1 MIKSTLLSARE
12 REPRFAWLIA
22 FIFFIGCGDA
32 DPDPTHK
39 TEECAAGHA
48 LIEGECVPQTE
59 GCEAGEVRE
68 GGECIALPS
77 VCDDAEPDLG
87 EGTESNPYIICDRA
101 ALEAIAAAPEAHYA
115 LGANIDL
122 SATPWEPIASFAGE
136 LNGRGFAI
144 SGLNIHATAEDS
156 TTYWGLFR
164 TITRLGEI
172 RDLTLSKAE
181 LAINGG
187 NRVGALAGHNQG
199 RLIRVQ
205 LHDSSVWGQSTVGG
219 LIGKS
224 DRGIFRGIHATGLKI
239 SGNTIVGGLVA
250 AAAASSFSDL
260 RVEDIEVEAAAFIVG
275 GLIGSLEA
283 MDDDLSTASAI
294 RAEGVRVSAGGNFAG
309 GIAGEMKDGSIVG
322 DIQLRDASIKGA
334 SDIGGVIGLL
344 TDGGALMNL
353 EVAELEVNGSDAR
366 VGGIVGRMRHE
377 SSLSRVTLSGA
388 EIVGAGNYV
397 GGIAGY
403 AHESSS
409 LSDLIAHEISIHSHR
424 NLVGGFVGDLRD
436 TAKIS
441 GAQISDSAILAGDA
455 GGSLTVGGAAGVCF
469 LGSTIDRIHVRRV
482 QVEVHG
488 QEG

>member
-12 REPRFAWLIA
+12 RETRFAWLIA
-22 FIFFIGCGDA
+22 FIFFIGCGDADPDPTHKTEECAAGHALIEGECVPQTEGCEAGEVREGGECIALPSVCDDAEPDLGEGCGDA

-122 SATPWEPIASFAGE
+122 SATPWEPIASFAGV

-181 LAINGG
+181 LTINGG

-205 LHDSSVWGQSTVGG
+205 LHDSNVWGQSTVGG

-224 DRGIFRGIHATGLKI
+224 DRGIFRGIHATGLTI

-260 RVEDIEVEAAAFIVG
+260 RVEDIEVEAAASIVG

-344 TDGGALMNL
+344 TDDGALMNL
-353 EVAELEVNGSDAR
+353 AVAELEVNGSSAR

-377 SSLSRVTLSGA
+377 SSLSRVSLAEA
-388 EIVGAGNYV
+388 EIVGAGARV
-397 GGIAGY
+397 GGIVGDAREG
-403 AHESSS
+403 SS
-409 LSDLIAHEISIHSHR
+409 LRDLVA
-424 NLVGGFVGDLRD
+424 N
-436 TAKIS
+436 KIS
-441 GAQISDSAILAGDA
+441 
-455 GGSLTVGGAAGVCF
+455 
-469 LGSTIDRIHVRRV
+469 
-482 QVEVHG
+482 VHG
-488 QEG
+488 LH

>member
-12 REPRFAWLIA
+12 RETRFAWLIA

-87 EGTESNPYIICDRA
+87 EGCGDADPDPTHKTEECAAGHALIEGECVPQTEGCEAGEVREGEECIALPSVCDDAEPDLGEGTESNPYIICDRA

-122 SATPWEPIASFAGE
+122 SATPWEPIASFAGV

-181 LAINGG
+181 LTINGG
-187 NRVGALAGHNQG
+187 NRVGALA
-199 RLIRVQ
+199 
-205 LHDSSVWGQSTVGG
+205 
-219 LIGKS
+219 
-224 DRGIFRGIHATGLKI
+224 
-239 SGNTIVGGLVA
+239 
-250 AAAASSFSDL
+250 
-260 RVEDIEVEAAAFIVG
+260 
-275 GLIGSLEA
+275 
-283 MDDDLSTASAI
+283 
-294 RAEGVRVSAGGNFAG
+294 
-309 GIAGEMKDGSIVG
+309 
-322 DIQLRDASIKGA
+322 
-334 SDIGGVIGLL
+334 
-344 TDGGALMNL
+344 
-353 EVAELEVNGSDAR
+353 
-366 VGGIVGRMRHE
+366 
-377 SSLSRVTLSGA
+377 
-388 EIVGAGNYV
+388 
-397 GGIAGY
+397 
-403 AHESSS
+403 
-409 LSDLIAHEISIHSHR
+409 
-424 NLVGGFVGDLRD
+424 
-436 TAKIS
+436 
-441 GAQISDSAILAGDA
+441 
-455 GGSLTVGGAAGVCF
+455 
-469 LGSTIDRIHVRRV
+469 
-482 QVEVHG
+482 
-488 QEG
+488 